1 MPLRLRVALACVAS
15 ACVVLVAA
23 GFVLTAVLR
32 HQQAGE
38 LDRQL
43 ESVVRVVRP
52 ALVLEAEDRRP
63 AATTTRERLANRVAR
78 AAGADYVAVAVQ
90 GHQVVASAGTAALER
105 PGEIARE
112 APGWA
117 TVRTSDGR
125 YRVRTV
131 RGGGELLVSVG
142 LPTAPLD
149 EQAKAVRRS
158 VLAVGVV
165 AVLVAALLG
174 WLVADPALRPL
185 RRLVH
190 RVRATGGGAP
200 RPPWEPGAP
209 EVDEVASA
217 LDDLD
222 ARLVASRTRERQ
234 ALEAARGF
242 AASASHELRTPLTT
256 MSTDLAVLGSHPEL
270 SADER
275 DEVVASLRR
284 GQERLQVT
292 LLSLEQ
298 LARGELLD
306 DSALAPTDLSGL
318 LHQLADEVGRHEGVA
333 VSAVVPDQPVV
344 ARAWTPGLRLVV
356 ENLVRNATRHG
367 RAREVRLVLEPH
379 SASWWLLVDDDGCSV
394 PTSERQRVL
403 GRFERG
409 STATGAG
416 SGLGLALV
424 LQQAQLHGWT
434 VTLEDSPLGGLRVRL
449 GPVGAAR

>member
-32 HQQAGE
+32 HQQDDE

-52 ALVLEAEDRRP
+52 TLVRDAADRRP
-63 AATTTRERLANRVAR
+63 TATTTRERLANQVAR
-78 AAGADYVAVAVQ
+78 AAGTDYVAVAVQ
-90 GHQVVASAGTAALER
+90 GNLVVASAGTAALER
-105 PGEIARE
+105 PGEIARDE
-112 APGWA
+112 PGWG

-131 RGGGELLVSVG
+131 RGGGDVLVSVG

-158 VLAVGVV
+158 VLLVGVV

-185 RRLVH
+185 RRLVD

-200 RPPWEPGAP
+200 RPPWQPGAP

-222 ARLVASRTRERQ
+222 ARLAASRARERQ

-242 AASASHELRTPLTT
+242 AASASHELRTPLTS
-256 MSTDLAVLGSHPEL
+256 MSTDLAVLGSHPDL
-270 SADER
+270 SADDR
-275 DEVVASLRR
+275 GEVVASLRR

-292 LLSLEQ
+292 LQSLEQ

-306 DSALAPTDLSGL
+306 DTALVPTDLTAV
-318 LHQLADEVGRHEGVA
+318 LHQLADEVGRHEGVP
-333 VSAVVPDQPVV
+333 VSAQLPDQPVV
-344 ARAWTPGLRLVV
+344 ACAWTPGLRIAV
-356 ENLVRNATRHG
+356 ENLVRNASRHG
-367 RAREVRLVLEPH
+367 RAREVRLVLEPRGG
-379 SASWWLLVDDDGCSV
+379 SWWLLVDDDGRGV
-394 PTSERQRVL
+394 PSSERERVL

-409 STATGAG
+409 STAAGAG

-424 LQQAQLHGWT
+424 EQQAQLHGWT

-449 GPVGAAR
+449 GPVATTR